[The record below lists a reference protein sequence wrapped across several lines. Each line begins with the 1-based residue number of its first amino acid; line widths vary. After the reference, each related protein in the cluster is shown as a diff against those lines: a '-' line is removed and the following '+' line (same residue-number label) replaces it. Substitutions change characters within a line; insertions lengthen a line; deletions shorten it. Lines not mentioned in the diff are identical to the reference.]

1 MRNEN
6 MGSKT
11 RRGSALGAIWA
22 LKAEGS
28 KLKGILT
35 VWTFQLTL
43 VHFRH
48 FHPMYLHQME
58 TVRMRG

>member
-11 RRGSALGAIWA
+11 RRGSAQGAEGGARGDKTLCRMWA

-35 VWTFQLTL
+35 
-43 VHFRH
+43 
-48 FHPMYLHQME
+48 
-58 TVRMRG
+58 G